1 MAEKSH
7 VDHTHTV
14 GAGLRPGTAALNLVG
29 GMRKVFGDSDRPN
42 DPDADDDDIDK
53 ELRRQERAVKDG
65 INLVM

>member
-1 MAEKSH
+1 MDRA
-7 VDHTHTV
+7 HTV
-14 GAGLRPGTAALNLVG
+14 GAGLRPGAAALNTLSG
-29 GMRKVFGDSDRPN
+29 LRQVFGDSDRPY